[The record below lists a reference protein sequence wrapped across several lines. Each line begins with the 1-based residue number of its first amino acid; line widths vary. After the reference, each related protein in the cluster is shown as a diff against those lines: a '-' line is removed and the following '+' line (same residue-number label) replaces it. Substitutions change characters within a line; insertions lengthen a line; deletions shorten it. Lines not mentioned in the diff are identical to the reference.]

1 MAQRPKLLIVDDN
14 VGFSESIRLIL
25 QDEYEIQLA
34 HSGFEALEKAKSNLF
49 DLILLDIRLPR
60 MDGLETLKRLK
71 TISPESEVIMITAY
85 GDVRTIKSALRLGA
99 VDYLEKTGFLAHEI
113 KEILGRAMRDR
124 RARLARRRR
133 LEELRSENKELIAN
147 LYIIETEIEK
157 HRNLGYAD
165 VVKAISTAL
174 NVRDDIVTIYA
185 RSVEEYVLPV
195 ARRLDLSQDEE
206 INLRVAAALHDVG
219 MLAISETILSKPGP
233 LTQEEWETVK
243 RHPDVGASIIKSL
256 GRWPLAAEIVLYHHE
271 RMDGSGYPFHLK
283 GDQIPLAARIV
294 AVADAYDAMISER
307 PYRRALSRER
317 AIQELMRD
325 REKFGPDVV
334 DLFCESL
341 QSLR

>member
-1 MAQRPKLLIVDDN
+1 MTQRPKLLIVDDN
-14 VGFSESIRLIL
+14 KGFSESIKLIL
-25 QDEYEIQLA
+25 QDEYKIQLA
-34 HSGFEALEKAKSNLF
+34 YSGFEALEKARSDLF

-85 GDVRTIKSALRLGA
+85 GDVRTIKRALRLGA
-99 VDYLEKTGFLAHEI
+99 VDYLEKTGFPAHEI
-113 KEILGRAMRDR
+113 KETLEKAMRHR
-124 RARLARRRR
+124 RARLARKRK
-133 LEELRSENKELIAN
+133 LEELRTENRELITT
-147 LYIIETEIEK
+147 LYIIEAEIER

-174 NVRDDIVTIYA
+174 DVRDDIVTIHA

-195 ARRLDLSQDEE
+195 ARKLDLSQDEE
-206 INLRVAAALHDVG
+206 ITLRVAAALHDVG
-219 MLAISETILSKPGP
+219 MLAISEAILSKPGP
-233 LTQEEWETVK
+233 LTPEEWQIVK

-283 GDQIPLAARIV
+283 GDQIPFTARIV

-307 PYRRALSRER
+307 PYRKALSKEE
-317 AIQELMRD
+317 AIQELIRSK
-325 REKFGPDVV
+325 EKFDPDVV

-341 QSLR
+341 R